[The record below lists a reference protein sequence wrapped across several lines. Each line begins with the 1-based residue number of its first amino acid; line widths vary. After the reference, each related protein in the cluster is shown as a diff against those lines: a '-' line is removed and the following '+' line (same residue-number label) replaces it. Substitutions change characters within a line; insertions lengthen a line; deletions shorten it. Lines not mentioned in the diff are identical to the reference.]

1 MARETREARE
11 ITTPPPDLQ
20 QEVSEI
26 AEYLE
31 LQVGPVADAHRK
43 LLSDLVQRYGA
54 AAVTLTL
61 VSELSQLDMVT
72 ALLQQSKETLKK
84 RKRTPSTL

>member
-1 MARETREARE
+1 MARESRSIPNE
-11 ITTPPPDLQ
+11 TTELNDD
-20 QEVSEI
+20 VNEI

-31 LQVGPVADAHRK
+31 LHVGPVADGQKRI
-43 LLSDLVQRYGA
+43 LRDLIQRYGT

-72 ALLQQSKETLKK
+72 ALLNQTRDVLKK
-84 RKRTPSTL
+84 RKR